1 MTEDQPKNYVEPWSN
16 TSKARATRD
25 EFYKTIGEAMAAW
38 SAVEDGLFEWFKRCT
53 GMQEQLARVVFYSA
67 RSFEGRRD
75 MLEAAIPFSPT
86 DEKTRTA
93 IRKCMLR
100 AGQYA
105 AFRNRIAHRH
115 MLYTY
120 EIQPPQFVLIEGRTL
135 SGPIE
140 GATLKYVT
148 IEALKIAAHNFRRLT
163 DCILAFHPDWQ
174 EPAVCEQGC
183 LEEILA
189 LPTEA
194 DSTEP
199 SR

>member
-1 MTEDQPKNYVEPWSN
+1 
-16 TSKARATRD
+16 
-25 EFYKTIGEAMAAW
+25 MAAW

-53 GMQEQLARVVFYSA
+53 AMQEQLARAVFYSA

-75 MLEAAIPFSPT
+75 MLEAAIPFSSC
-86 DEKTRTA
+86 DEKIRTG

-115 MLYTY
+115 MLFTY
-120 EIQPPQFVLIEGRTL
+120 ELKPPQFVLVEGRTL
-135 SGPIE
+135 SGPSSN
-140 GATLKYVT
+140 YVG

-163 DCILAFHPDWQ
+163 DCILAFHPEWQ
-174 EPAVCEQGC
+174 EPSVCEQGC
-183 LEEILA
+183 LEEILS
-189 LPTEA
+189 LPTAA

-199 SR
+199 GQ